1 MDLAELKV
9 RLGIPAEDT
18 SQDAKLQIDLEDA
31 ISFVKEECNNSFVG
45 PDGVE
50 SLPGPVK
57 KGIALMIEIDRESPK
72 GVQAESIGG
81 MSKTYTAD
89 DVRYKPAFDFFH
101 PYKKIRFKPL
111 R

>member
-1 MDLAELKV
+1 MDLSELKI
-9 RLGIPAEDT
+9 RLGIPEGDT

-57 KGIALMIEIDRESPK
+57 KGIALMIEIDRDSPK
-72 GVQAESIGG
+72 GVQSESIGG
-81 MSKTYTAD
+81 MSKTYMAD
-89 DVRYKPAFDFFH
+89 DVRYKPAFDFFR